1 MTKMI
6 SIAKGFQYS
15 INIGYDLYN
24 DNKIKNFIPTTL
36 ALSLLEKILLSTAV
50 GATNRTRIL
59 IGAYGKGKSHIILMI
74 LSILLKRE
82 LKIFE
87 KLLTK
92 LEFFPKLKQLVN
104 DYYKSNNKIL
114 PVIITGSNISLSQ
127 AFLLSLQRTLSEN
140 NLLDLMPE
148 TNYQAAILTIKRW
161 KNDFPETLLKLE
173 NVTQKKMEELLS
185 DLENYDIET
194 YKIFEESYPFLTSGS
209 KFNPFLGFDI
219 VELYETVAKNL
230 KGKG

>member
-50 GATNRTRIL
+50 GVTNRTRIL

-140 NLLDLMPE
+140 NLLDFVAVGKAMISQDKWME
-148 TNYQAAILTIKRW
+148 KARK
-161 KNDFPETLLKLE
+161 DFSLR
-173 NVTQKKMEELLS
+173 KK
-185 DLENYDIET
+185 
-194 YKIFEESYPFLTSGS
+194 G
-209 KFNPFLGFDI
+209 
-219 VELYETVAKNL
+219 
-230 KGKG
+230 